1 MLATLTFCFTQNRVL
16 VYGSRV
22 RSSLSGL
29 AGTAADSCPSPSEIR
44 LSPQG
49 SRCEHQAW
57 VKLIM
62 YCT

>member
-16 VYGSRV
+16 VYGS
-22 RSSLSGL
+22 LSGL
-29 AGTAADSCPSPSEIR
+29 AGTAADSCPSPSESQ

-57 VKLIM
+57 VKLIV